1 MAVSCCVLGT
11 FVYAFFKVVSF
22 RRMTD
27 CRCIQFRQ
35 VCQKMQ
41 NVLRNQSIRR
51 FRFAVN
57 NKRKHTLTIKAM
69 DEGIVLDQVVVT
81 PVT

>member
-1 MAVSCCVLGT
+1 
-11 FVYAFFKVVSF
+11 
-22 RRMTD
+22 
-27 CRCIQFRQ
+27 
-35 VCQKMQ
+35 
-41 NVLRNQSIRR
+41 VLRNQAIRR

-81 PVT
+81 PVM